1 MYLLCKCQEP
11 MVFTCLNHCG
21 ILDSWDGVNTLG
33 LAQGQ
38 CRVVHS
44 TNNALC
50 QRTRFWGAAKR
61 SVLLGYH
68 IQAVVN
74 TIYEKEVSDAIA
86 TQMIHNA
93 EHGRL
98 IKDNLPQRH
107 LIFG

>member
-1 MYLLCKCQEP
+1 
-11 MVFTCLNHCG
+11 MVFTCPNHCG
-21 ILDSWDGVNTLG
+21 ILGYWAGVNILG

-38 CRVVHS
+38 HWVLHS

-74 TIYEKEVSDAIA
+74 TIYEKELSDAIA
-86 TQMIHNA
+86 THMLHNA

-98 IKDNLPQRH
+98 IKVNLPQRP
-107 LIFG
+107 LVLG